1 MRLHEL
7 AKEINADSKRL
18 LAIAKELGLGV
29 KSHSSNMEKGTE
41 GILKAAWAEELEELA
56 AKEAKQ
62 AAKKKK
68 AEAEQQQ
75 AQDEA
80 AAGEAAEAAAKQ
92 AEQQAAQPQLVAGED
107 ADVADAGGALTGAE
121 GVVETTAPLAPAAAA
136 GAPPTADAPAS
147 ANAQAQAQA
156 PARAQAQARAS
167 VPASAQ
173 AASQALATGTTG
185 AEPADDDEA
194 GRRRVVVTIGGH
206 VALPADVDEQKAV
219 EDGSSTEGAEAG
231 EAPEGAKTET
241 TGPTRRRGA
250 RILGRIELKPADL
263 GRHRPPT
270 AQPTEYDPLDPTR
283 PPTPRRGGAAP
294 SRASGREETE
304 TARPSKGKGGGKAGG
319 FEWVFDPEDN
329 SALAA
334 IRIGHLSGQRRPPMR
349 RQPMR
354 RSIMGGGRRARR
366 TVERPTHGVSIR
378 PPIGVRELSEEL
390 GVKAR
395 EILMYF
401 PEAFD
406 PRDKNAVLNAEQLT
420 ELAVKMN
427 REIEVL
433 EPETEEDRLYDR
445 EQKRRDDL
453 AVELKPRPPV
463 VAVMGH
469 VDHGKTSLLDAL
481 RKTQVA
487 AGEAGGITQR
497 TSAYLVRTPSGAAV
511 TFLDTPGHKAFTAMR
526 ARGAELTDVAV
537 LVVAADDG
545 PMEQTLEAIDHARVA
560 EVPVL
565 VAINKV
571 DKNNADPRMVRQKL
585 ASAGVMV
592 EDWGGEVGVV
602 ECSAVTGQGLTD
614 LVERL
619 ALETEIL
626 ELQADPTLPARGV
639 VVDSRKDP
647 ERGIVA
653 TVVVMDGTL
662 RTKDALLAGT
672 SVGRVRYLLD
682 DQGNRIEEA
691 GPSVPVQVLG
701 FEDPPEAGAE
711 LLVVEDINQAR
722 VVVRE
727 RKDAARKSTEVP
739 AAADAV
745 TLENLFETIE
755 AQKVT
760 ELNVMIKADAQGTLD
775 VLRHTVEEMAHPEV
789 RFKVIRAAVGGITED
804 DVLLASAGEALII
817 AFAVVA
823 DSNARAALARTGVQ
837 VKSYEVI
844 YEMTADLEAALEGQL
859 APEQVESVMG
869 HAVIREIFKASRY
882 GNIAGCYVTDGI
894 ITRDARV
901 RLTRDGKIVWT
912 GRLDSLKRFKD
923 DVREVKENYE
933 CGLHLSNF
941 DDIRKEDVLEAFEV
955 TEVKRT
961 LTSAALE

>member
-1 MRLHEL
+1 
-7 AKEINADSKRL
+7 
-18 LAIAKELGLGV
+18 
-29 KSHSSNMEKGTE
+29 
-41 GILKAAWAEELEELA
+41 
-56 AKEAKQ
+56 
-62 AAKKKK
+62 
-68 AEAEQQQ
+68 
-75 AQDEA
+75 
-80 AAGEAAEAAAKQ
+80 
-92 AEQQAAQPQLVAGED
+92 
-107 ADVADAGGALTGAE
+107 
-121 GVVETTAPLAPAAAA
+121 
-136 GAPPTADAPAS
+136 
-147 ANAQAQAQA
+147 
-156 PARAQAQARAS
+156 
-167 VPASAQ
+167 
-173 AASQALATGTTG
+173 
-185 AEPADDDEA
+185 
-194 GRRRVVVTIGGH
+194 
-206 VALPADVDEQKAV
+206 
-219 EDGSSTEGAEAG
+219 
-231 EAPEGAKTET
+231 
-241 TGPTRRRGA
+241 
-250 RILGRIELKPADL
+250 
-263 GRHRPPT
+263 
-270 AQPTEYDPLDPTR
+270 
-283 PPTPRRGGAAP
+283 
-294 SRASGREETE
+294 
-304 TARPSKGKGGGKAGG
+304 
-319 FEWVFDPEDN
+319 
-329 SALAA
+329 
-334 IRIGHLSGQRRPPMR
+334 
-349 RQPMR
+349 
-354 RSIMGGGRRARR
+354 
-366 TVERPTHGVSIR
+366 
-378 PPIGVRELSEEL
+378 
-390 GVKAR
+390 
-395 EILMYF
+395 
-401 PEAFD
+401 
-406 PRDKNAVLNAEQLT
+406 
-420 ELAVKMN
+420 
-427 REIEVL
+427 
-433 EPETEEDRLYDR
+433 
-445 EQKRRDDL
+445 
-453 AVELKPRPPV
+453 
-463 VAVMGH
+463 
-469 VDHGKTSLLDAL
+469 
-481 RKTQVA
+481 
-487 AGEAGGITQR
+487 
-497 TSAYLVRTPSGAAV
+497 
-511 TFLDTPGHKAFTAMR
+511 MR

>member
-1 MRLHEL
+1 M
-7 AKEINADSKRL
+7 
-18 LAIAKELGLGV
+18 
-29 KSHSSNMEKGTE
+29 
-41 GILKAAWAEELEELA
+41 
-56 AKEAKQ
+56 
-62 AAKKKK
+62 
-68 AEAEQQQ
+68 
-75 AQDEA
+75 
-80 AAGEAAEAAAKQ
+80 
-92 AEQQAAQPQLVAGED
+92 P
-107 ADVADAGGALTGAE
+107 
-121 GVVETTAPLAPAAAA
+121 
-136 GAPPTADAPAS
+136 
-147 ANAQAQAQA
+147 
-156 PARAQAQARAS
+156 
-167 VPASAQ
+167 
-173 AASQALATGTTG
+173 
-185 AEPADDDEA
+185 
-194 GRRRVVVTIGGH
+194 
-206 VALPADVDEQKAV
+206 
-219 EDGSSTEGAEAG
+219 
-231 EAPEGAKTET
+231 
-241 TGPTRRRGA
+241 RRGA
-250 RILGRIELKPADL
+250 AARTGGRDEGESSRPA
-263 GRHRPPT
+263 
-270 AQPTEYDPLDPTR
+270 
-283 PPTPRRGGAAP
+283 
-294 SRASGREETE
+294 
-304 TARPSKGKGGGKAGG
+304 KGKGGGKPGG

-334 IRIGHLSGQRRPPMR
+334 IRIGHLSGQRRPPSR
-349 RQPMR
+349 RPPMR
-354 RSIMGGGRRARR
+354 RSIVGGSRRARR
-366 TVERPTHGVSIR
+366 QVERPTHGIAVR

-401 PEAFD
+401 PDAFD
-406 PRDKNAVLNAEQLT
+406 PRDKNAVLAAEQLL

-433 EPETEEDRLYDR
+433 EPETEEDRLYEREEQRR
-445 EQKRRDDL
+445 EQ
-453 AVELKPRPPV
+453 AAGSPQPRPPV

-487 AGEAGGITQR
+487 AKEAGGITQR
-497 TSAYLVRTPSGAAV
+497 TSAYAVRTPKGAAV

-545 PMEQTLEAIDHARVA
+545 PMEQTLEAIDHARAA
-560 EVPVL
+560 EVPVM

-571 DKNNADPRMVRQKL
+571 DKPNADPRMVRQKL

-602 ECSAVTGQGLTD
+602 ECSATTGQGLEE

-619 ALETEIL
+619 ALETELL
-626 ELQADPTLPARGV
+626 ELKADPSVPARGI

-662 RTKDALLAGT
+662 RAKDAVMAGT
-672 SVGRVRYLLD
+672 CVGRVRYMLD
-682 DQGNRIEEA
+682 DQGRRIEEA

-711 LLVVEDINQAR
+711 LLAVEDINQAR
-722 VVVRE
+722 LVVRE
-727 RKDAARKSTEVP
+727 RLEAQRKSAEQP

-760 ELNVMIKADAQGTLD
+760 EINVMIKADAQGTLD
-775 VLRHTVEEMAHPEV
+775 VLRHTVEELAHPEV

-804 DVLLASAGEALII
+804 DVLLASASDALII
-817 AFAVVA
+817 AFAVTA
-823 DSNARAALARTGVQ
+823 DANARAALARTGVQ
-837 VKSYEVI
+837 VKHYEVI
-844 YEMTADLEAALEGQL
+844 YEMTEDLEAALEGEL
-859 APEQVESVMG
+859 APEKKETVLG
-869 HAVIREIFKASRY
+869 HAVIREIFKASKH
-882 GNIAGCYVTDGI
+882 GNIAGCYVTDGV

-901 RLTRDGKIVWT
+901 RLSRDGRIIWT

-933 CGLHLSNF
+933 CGLHLSGY

-961 LTSAALE
+961 LAGSVQE